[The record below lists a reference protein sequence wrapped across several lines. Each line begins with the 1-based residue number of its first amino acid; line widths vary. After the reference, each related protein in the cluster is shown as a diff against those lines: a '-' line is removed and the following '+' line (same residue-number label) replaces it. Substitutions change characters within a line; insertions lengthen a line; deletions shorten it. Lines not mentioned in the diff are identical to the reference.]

1 MSLCA
6 IHTDSK
12 GSVNM
17 MKLNFII
24 FPINSIL
31 FHRNLQNGVLMIKC
45 KTNCI
50 FDVVLL
56 RQGSLRFNWKIV
68 WKPNVLMSTEKAQ
81 LNSTLALHFIE
92 IKSNENHA
100 LHISYF
106 HHIHWRENV
115 STQAMLDVSQ
125 ETQVPFIESRY
136 VQINRHL
143 FSFTF
148 KPVGDRFQLAKSTVG

>member
-1 MSLCA
+1 
-6 IHTDSK
+6 
-12 GSVNM
+12 
-17 MKLNFII
+17 
-24 FPINSIL
+24 
-31 FHRNLQNGVLMIKC
+31 
-45 KTNCI
+45 
-50 FDVVLL
+50 
-56 RQGSLRFNWKIV
+56 
-68 WKPNVLMSTEKAQ
+68 MSTEKAQ

-106 HHIHWRENV
+106 HHIHWRKNV

-148 KPVGDRFQLAKSTVG
+148 KPVGDRFQLVISPMGLIPYMKGDTLLQSNLLNTIIKKATSRLVTV